1 MENVKLVEKQMIA
14 TITLNP
20 CLDRFLNVYGLIL
33 DDTNRWVNTRLYAG
47 GKGIDVSRAIHEVGG
62 RTIAYGLI
70 GGAAGR
76 TLEILLD
83 EEGVSYSFTPIEQET
98 RTNFIVVD
106 TKNSQHTRID
116 APGPRVSRKEQERLY
131 RKLERIYPRP
141 SMVVVGGS
149 VPPGIP
155 VNVYH
160 AIIMAARKFDVRTI
174 LDSDGK
180 WLEEG
185 IKASPYLIKP
195 NVREASEFLKTEL
208 ATEESIVKAALDFVD
223 MGVEIAVISR
233 GKDGIIAADRTQVIK
248 AVPPTVKVRSTLGAG
263 DCTIAGLATKLA
275 NNESLIEACRL
286 ATAMGAAAAMTPG
299 AELCHRAD
307 VETLFNQIDI
317 EDITG
322 KYGVKVYAPVRKT
335 PKSTQT

>member
-1 MENVKLVEKQMIA
+1 
-14 TITLNP
+14 
-20 CLDRFLNVYGLIL
+20 LDRFLSVYGLIL

-70 GGAAGR
+70 GGTAGR

-83 EEGVSYSFTPIEQET
+83 EEDVSYSFTPIEQET

-116 APGPRVSRKEQERLY
+116 APGPRVSRKEQERFY
-131 RKLERIYPRP
+131 RKMERIYPRP
-141 SMVVVGGS
+141 SMVVAGGS
-149 VPPGIP
+149 VPPGVP

-160 AIIMAARKFDVRTI
+160 AIVMAARKYEVRTI

-185 IKASPYLIKP
+185 IKARPYLIKP

-208 ATEESIVKAALDFVD
+208 ASEESIVKAALDFVE

-233 GKDGIIAADRTQVIK
+233 GKDGIIATDRKQIIK
-248 AVPPTVKVRSTLGAG
+248 ATPPSIKVRSTLGAG
-263 DCTIAGLATKLA
+263 DCSIAGLATKLA
-275 NNESLIEACRL
+275 NDESLIDACRL
-286 ATAMGAAAAMTPG
+286 ATAMGTAASMTPG
-299 AELCHRAD
+299 AELCHRDD
-307 VETLFNQIDI
+307 VEKLLPQINI
-317 EDITG
+317 EDITSQ
-322 KYGVKVYAPVRKT
+322 YRPKVYATVRRKVS
-335 PKSTQT
+335 KSTEA